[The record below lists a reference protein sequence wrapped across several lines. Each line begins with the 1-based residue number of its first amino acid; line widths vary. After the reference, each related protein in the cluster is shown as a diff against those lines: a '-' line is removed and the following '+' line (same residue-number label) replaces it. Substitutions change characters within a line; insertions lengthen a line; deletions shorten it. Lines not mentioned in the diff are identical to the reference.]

1 MCVHT
6 WNKKNVCPHD
16 DGVQSKTNF
25 VPHIAQPIVRI
36 TRNNRRTPTKN
47 QTACRNH
54 QQKKTKT
61 ELKKSCTTH
70 RTLVNAKRQLSAVTP
85 MKCSVEYR
93 STAQVGKIQAPHCQS
108 RCTRVAQKTNMSFQ
122 RFDRFHHGA
131 NNKHNVC
138 RSSNVHRRHQPT
150 THTMTKQK
158 QDKSHGNQGNY
169 HNDVELQTWCTHV
182 LATVNRN
189 ICSKLC
195 DLHIMLF

>member
-1 MCVHT
+1 MHHAPNTGQCQKATVSG
-6 WNKKNVCPHD
+6 D
-16 DGVQSKTNF
+16 TNEVF
-25 VPHIAQPIVRI
+25 SGEP
-36 TRNNRRTPTKN
+36 
-47 QTACRNH
+47 
-54 QQKKTKT
+54 
-61 ELKKSCTTH
+61 
-70 RTLVNAKRQLSAVTP
+70 
-85 MKCSVEYR
+85 R
-93 STAQVGKIQAPHCQS
+93 STAQMGCILAPRCQS
-108 RCTRVAQKTNMSFQ
+108 RCTRVAEKTNMSVQ

-195 DLHIMLF
+195 DLHIMLFCGATTENPPTSYHLRRATFATCPQNCTMTNENVACHDGTRPPRRIETTHMSA

>member
-1 MCVHT
+1 MCFGQLCKETVVALAHT
-6 WNKKNVCPHD
+6 CRLTCQDAWNKKNVCPHD

-25 VPHIAQPIVRI
+25 VPRIAQPIVRI

-70 RTLVNAKRQLSAVTP
+70 RTLVNATRQLSAVTP

-93 STAQVGKIQAPHCQS
+93 STAQVGYIQAPHCPS

-150 THTMTKQK
+150 THDDKTKTGQISR
-158 QDKSHGNQGNY
+158 QP
-169 HNDVELQTWCTHV
+169 
-182 LATVNRN
+182 R
-189 ICSKLC
+189 KLPQRC
-195 DLHIMLF
+195 